1 MKREEKKLE
10 LAEQVE
16 TDARR
21 REVQLLINIVEP
33 DPQYQPFIL
42 TDEASLFAAVGTDEA
57 TMKRRLEFYFGEDCD
72 LPLQFPIWK
81 LVDVLKKRRPGWPET
96 FE

>member
-1 MKREEKKLE
+1 MKREGNKLE
-10 LAEQVE
+10 LAKQVE

-21 REVQLLINIVEP
+21 REAQLLINIVEP

-42 TDEASLFAAVGTDEA
+42 TDEASLFDVVGTDEA
-57 TMKRRLEFYFGEDCD
+57 TMRRRLSFYFGEDFN
-72 LPLQFPIWK
+72 LSLRLPIWK
-81 LVDVLKKRRPGWPET
+81 LVDDVKKWQPGWPET